1 MWHVWKRLFAAALVA
16 VIVGVSVAQESTE
29 PTQSPTTPHQDAPA
43 PEPHPEL
50 KPLVEDIRTLLRD
63 GKLQD
68 ALSRADD
75 LLQEARARG
84 DKVGEAYAL
93 HFRATALQ
101 EMRKTTPDQLPE
113 VASVWASALALWRE
127 IGDGAYQVEAL
138 LGQAYCVWR
147 ASPEQAQALVAEA
160 LRVARGEAKRP
171 LAIAAVLNSAGAG
184 WYGIGQLS
192 VAEMLWQQALAI
204 YEKLAPNS
212 LDVAG
217 TLNNLGTVA
226 LNRGDLAVA
235 EQLYQQALAIYEKL
249 APNSL
254 QVAGTLNNL
263 GNVAYSRG
271 DLARAEQLYQQAL
284 AIYEKLAPNSLQ
296 AADTLHNLGNVTD
309 DRGDLA
315 RAEQYFQQALA
326 IYKTLA
332 PNSLQVASTLNS
344 LGVVARARGDLDTAE
359 QYYQQALAIQEKLAP
374 NSLGVAKILHNLGS
388 VAFERGVLADAEWY
402 FQQASAIFEKLA
414 PNSLGVAGTLEGLGV
429 VARVRG
435 DLDTAERYYEQVLA
449 IRKRLAPDSLE
460 VARTLYNLGLVAS
473 DRGDLDTA
481 ERYFQQALAIQ
492 EKLAP
497 DSLEVARTLNS
508 LGVVAR
514 ARGDLGTAERYYE
527 QVLAIKERLAPNSLE
542 VASTLHNLG
551 NVTNDRGDLARAE
564 QYFRQALAI
573 YKTLA
578 PNSLQV
584 AVILHNLGCVAF
596 ERGVLADAEWYFQ
609 QALAIREKL
618 APNSLGVA
626 GTLEGLGVVARVRG
640 DLDTAERYYEQ
651 VLAIR
656 KRLAPDSLEVART
669 LYNLG
674 LVASDRGD
682 LATAEQYFQQALAI
696 QEKLAP
702 DSLDVAQTLKN
713 LAILARRQKNYS
725 QAQRYL
731 QRALKI
737 YETQRTTIQDPETK
751 AAFAERYFNAYTLQ
765 AQLALDQ
772 QQPQQAALAL
782 ERSRART
789 LAELMFTRA
798 LPVPT
803 NAPQALKDLIAQQE
817 QLQRDFLLLARQQRQ
832 TDPDDTNALQRLQ
845 AMSRELADRQ
855 RQLDRQLREQFP
867 AYADLLNPQPPAI
880 PQLQA
885 ALDANTVLL
894 YHAFADK
901 ELLIVAVSRQTVRG
915 YRVKVDVRALERDL
929 TEFQRLVAKPPLER
943 TADERAS
950 VAQLGRRLYATLIK
964 PAEPSLK
971 NAKTV
976 LLCPEGALNRLPWG
990 ALVVSVDRQGRPT
1003 YWIERVAMG
1012 LTLSAGVYL
1021 QARAVRPA
1029 PRGVAIAAVSQYRQ
1043 RQVAQAPKTAQLVR
1057 RSGRALGNLPAVKQ
1071 EVAQL
1076 RRELSKLGV
1085 VIAQESNATPARA
1098 RQMAQ
1103 NARVVHFAC
1112 HARADNVDP
1121 LGSGL
1126 LLAPAGSDEG
1136 LLTAAE
1142 VVSRWRLRAD
1152 VVMLSACET
1161 AVGVSRRYEGL
1172 YGSAR
1177 AFLFAGARSV
1187 GASLWQVSDASTA
1200 RLMGAFYRA
1209 YARGVGKA
1217 EALRR
1222 AQVELLRRQEY
1233 SDPYYWSAFILI
1245 GAEQ

>member
-68 ALSRADD
+68 ALSKADD

-93 HFRATALQ
+93 RFRALALQ
-101 EMRKTTPDQLPE
+101 RTRQTAPDQLPE

-127 IGDGAYQVEAL
+127 IGDGALQVEAL

-171 LAIAAVLNSAGAG
+171 LAIAAALHNAGAG

-192 VAEMLWQQALAI
+192 VAETLWQQALAI
-204 YEKLAPNS
+204 REQLAPNS
-212 LDVAG
+212 LEVAS
-217 TLNNLGTVA
+217 TLHNLGTVA
-226 LNRGDLAVA
+226 HDRGDLAAA
-235 EQLYQQALAIYEKL
+235 EQLYQQALAIFEHL

-254 QVAGTLNNL
+254 QVASTLHNL
-263 GNVAYSRG
+263 GSVAYSRG
-271 DLARAEQLYQQAL
+271 DLARAEQL
-284 AIYEKLAPNSLQ
+284 
-296 AADTLHNLGNVTD
+296 
-309 DRGDLA
+309 
-315 RAEQYFQQALA
+315 FQQALA
-326 IYKTLA
+326 IFENLA
-332 PNSLQVASTLNS
+332 PNSLEVASALNS
-344 LGVVARARGDLDTAE
+344 LGA
-359 QYYQQALAIQEKLAP
+359 
-374 NSLGVAKILHNLGS
+374 
-388 VAFERGVLADAEWY
+388 
-402 FQQASAIFEKLA
+402 
-414 PNSLGVAGTLEGLGV
+414 
-429 VARVRG
+429 
-435 DLDTAERYYEQVLA
+435 
-449 IRKRLAPDSLE
+449 
-460 VARTLYNLGLVAS
+460 VAS
-473 DRGDLDTA
+473 DRGILDTA
-481 ERYFQQALAIQ
+481 ERYFQQALAI
-492 EKLAP
+492 EERLAP
-497 DSLEVARTLNS
+497 NSLEVARTLNS

-514 ARGDLGTAERYYE
+514 ARGDLGTAE
-527 QVLAIKERLAPNSLE
+527 
-542 VASTLHNLG
+542 
-551 NVTNDRGDLARAE
+551 

-578 PNSLQV
+578 PNSLEV
-584 AVILHNLGCVAF
+584 ADILHNLGCVAF

-626 GTLEGLGVVARVRG
+626 TTLEGLGVVARARG
-640 DLDTAERYYEQ
+640 DLDTAERYFQQ
-651 VLAIR
+651 VLAIG
-656 KRLAPDSLEVART
+656 KRLAPNSLQVART

-674 LVASDRGD
+674 IVASDRGD

-696 QEKLAP
+696 YEKLAP
-702 DSLDVAQTLKN
+702 NSLDVATTLQN
-713 LAILARRQKNYS
+713 LTILARQQKNYP
-725 QAQRYL
+725 QAQHHL

-751 AAFAERYFNAYTLQ
+751 TAFAERYFNAYTLQ

-798 LPVPT
+798 LPVPP

-976 LLCPEGALNRLPWG
+976 LLCPEGALNHLPWG

-1142 VVSRWRLRAD
+1142 VVSRWRLQAD

-1161 AVGVSRRYEGL
+1161 AVGRVYQYEGMFGL
-1172 YGSAR
+1172 AR

-1200 RLMGAFYRA
+1200 RLMGAFYRD

-1217 EALRR
+1217 EALRQ
-1222 AQVELLRRQEY
+1222 AQVELLRRKEY
-1233 SDPYYWSAFILI
+1233 SDPYFWSGFILI

>member
-1 MWHVWKRLFAAALVA
+1 MRRTKGHWTGLFVA
-16 VIVGVSVAQESTE
+16 VGLTLCCYAQDAPQTSQPPA
-29 PTQSPTTPHQDAPA
+29 PTHQDAPA

-50 KPLVEDIRTLLRD
+50 KPLVEDIRTLLGN
-63 GKLQD
+63 GKFQD
-68 ALSRADD
+68 ALPKADE
-75 LLQEARARG
+75 LLQQAKAKS
-84 DKVGEAYAL
+84 DKIGEAYAL
-93 HFRATALQ
+93 RFRAFALQ

-127 IGDGAYQVEAL
+127 IGDGALQVEAL

-171 LAIAAVLNSAGAG
+171 LAIAAVLNSAGVD

-192 VAEMLWQQALAI
+192 VVETLWQQALAI
-204 YEKLAPNS
+204 
-212 LDVAG
+212 
-217 TLNNLGTVA
+217 
-226 LNRGDLAVA
+226 R
-235 EQLYQQALAIYEKL
+235 EQL

-263 GNVAYSRG
+263 GNVAANRG

-284 AIYEKLAPNSLQ
+284 AIYEKLAPNSLDV
-296 AADTLHNLGNVTD
+296 ARTLNNLGNVALDRGDLAAAERYLQQALAIFEHLAPNSLQVAGTLNNLGNVAL

-315 RAEQYFQQALA
+315 RAEQLFQQALA
-326 IYKTLA
+326 IYEKLA
-332 PNSLQVASTLNS
+332 PNSLQVANTLNN
-344 LGVVARARGDLDTAE
+344 LGGVALDRGDLAAAE
-359 QYYQQALAIQEKLAP
+359 RYLQQALAIQEKLAP
-374 NSLGVAKILHNLGS
+374 NSLQVANTLNNLGI
-388 VAFERGVLADAEWY
+388 VARDRGDLARAEQLYQQVLAIE
-402 FQQASAIFEKLA
+402 EKLA
-414 PNSLGVAGTLEGLGV
+414 PNSLQVASTLHNLGGVAL
-429 VARVRG
+429 
-435 DLDTAERYYEQVLA
+435 
-449 IRKRLAPDSLE
+449 
-460 VARTLYNLGLVAS
+460 
-473 DRGDLDTA
+473 DRGDLAAA
-481 ERYFQQALAIQ
+481 ERYLQQALAIQ

-497 DSLEVARTLNS
+497 NS
-508 LGVVAR
+508 LDVA
-514 ARGDLGTAERYYE
+514 DTLG
-527 QVLAIKERLAPNSLE
+527 SLGL
-542 VASTLHNLG
+542 VAL
-551 NVTNDRGDLARAE
+551 DRGDLARAE
-564 QYFRQALAI
+564 QLFQQALVI
-573 YKTLA
+573 FETLA
-578 PNSLQV
+578 PNSL
-584 AVILHNLGCVAF
+584 
-596 ERGVLADAEWYFQ
+596 
-609 QALAIREKL
+609 
-618 APNSLGVA
+618 
-626 GTLEGLGVVARVRG
+626 
-640 DLDTAERYYEQ
+640 
-651 VLAIR
+651 
-656 KRLAPDSLEVART
+656 EVAAT
-669 LYNLG
+669 LW
-674 LVASDRGD
+674 D
-682 LATAEQYFQQALAI
+682 LAVT
-696 QEKLAP
+696 
-702 DSLDVAQTLKN
+702 
-713 LAILARRQKNYS
+713 ARRRQNYP

-731 QRALKI
+731 ARALEI
-737 YETQRTTIQDPETK
+737 YETQRATIQDPETK
-751 AAFAERYFNAYTLQ
+751 TAFAERYFNAYTLQ

-894 YHAFADK
+894 YHAVANK
-901 ELLIVAVSRQTVRG
+901 ELLIVAVSRQAVQG

-990 ALVVSVDRQGRPT
+990 ALVVAVDKQGRPT
-1003 YWIERVAMG
+1003 YWIERVAIG
-1012 LTLSAGVYL
+1012 VVPSAGVYR
-1021 QARAVRPA
+1021 QARATRPA
-1029 PRGVAIAAVSQYRQ
+1029 TRGVAIAAVSQYQRQ
-1043 RQVAQAPKTAQLVR
+1043 QVAQASTVAQLVR

-1085 VIAQESNATPARA
+1085 VIAQESNATPDRA

-1103 NARVVHFAC
+1103 TARVVHFAC

-1142 VVSRWRLRAD
+1142 VVRGWRLQAD

-1172 YGSAR
+1172 YGLAR

-1200 RLMGAFYRA
+1200 RLMGAFYRE

-1217 EALRR
+1217 EALRQ
-1222 AQVELLRRQEY
+1222 AQLALLRDKRY
-1233 SDPYYWSAFILI
+1233 ADPYYWSGFVLI
-1245 GAEQ
+1245 GAPR